1 MVELQRI
8 YVFLALFTFVYFLES
23 IGGTYMVTAVQN
35 IERHFR
41 IPSKLSDD
49 ISYVLTV
56 VLVSYY
62 GSRGNRAKWIGIG
75 TLFMAIAHIFTAS
88 SNFLFRSN
96 PAKLNLTQMEGRDVK
111 LKPPT
116 SLLLSSPLNNNIS
129 VLTEYF
135 NFEPIRNRIS
145 PKLRESVLLALN
157 ENKNYTN
164 NENRKIPIRP
174 KYAGKIQ
181 KSEGVYAL
189 DEPLIGEIIWQSEL
203 LTLANNDHDRQNATI
218 ELEKFMKQFVSN
230 RKEFAEEDLKTIRS
244 LAISPFAICNRLVG
258 NFRTAL
264 LDLKCSNN
272 NSNILPLL
280 VIFGAM
286 LILGFG
292 RTMPWSLGIPLVDDN
307 VKKQQMPIYF
317 AMINFFKILG
327 PICGF
332 VIGAIVNKLY
342 YTFPSSPPR
351 GLSPQD
357 PTWIGAWWL
366 GFLFIGLVMIGPSL
380 LLFFFPEG
388 GNKKNVEEKKKTF
401 GKLNSQCNGHYNNKN
416 KNKIKSFNN
425 NNLERK
431 KEKKKLALF
440 DKHIEEKKGANGGNN
455 LSLWEFLRSYGAVLT
470 CKVYVGASIARVLD
484 VLAFKG
490 YMVFLPKFLENHY
503 GIPQYQVHIYM
514 AFFGVLGFALGVASG
529 GFIMKKLKLNGRKAA
544 IYVLIISCINTG
556 LFGIKPLLGCY
567 STVNSIG
574 RDNFNKNTNLNLTRE
589 CNSDCGCKSVK
600 LYPVCDIKGNV
611 YYSPCHAGCRHIESI
626 EFKLLEKYKIT
637 KLEIKNTKQ
646 KFTSANNSKLI
657 TSELKLGFI
666 NAEKNSM
673 EFSECD
679 CAVGGIVSKKL
690 CPDNCIMMRYAFFI
704 TIIFGAFIAGTG
716 VVPGMLL
723 LLRSV
728 PPETRSPALGLQGLL
743 VSAIG
748 TLPSPVLWGYVIDS
762 ACRVWDYECN
772 RRGSCNVAG
781 KYIEVWIIYDPWALR
796 MRMHF
801 LYIAIRLNL
810 QEEDNERKNEED
822 RQSAEKA
829 AAIHK
834 TQQFKRL
841 HILLKYNFLKI
852 MSNNKSFQF
861 IGPFPFGSLCGRV

>member
-41 IPSKLSDD
+41 IPSKLSGLLVSAHD

-96 PAKLNLTQMEGRDVK
+96 PAKLNLTQME
-111 LKPPT
+111 PPT

-135 NFEPIRNRIS
+135 NFEPIRDRIS
-145 PKLRESVLLALN
+145 PKLREAVLFALN

-174 KYAGKIQ
+174 KYAGKTQ

-258 NFRTAL
+258 DFRTAL

-380 LLFFFPEG
+380 
-388 GNKKNVEEKKKTF
+388 
-401 GKLNSQCNGHYNNKN
+401 KLNSQCNGHYNN

-470 CKVYVGASIARVLD
+470 CKVYLGASIARVLD

-529 GFIMKKLKLNGRKAA
+529 AA

-574 RDNFNKNTNLNLTRE
+574 RDVNQFNKNTKLNLTRE

-611 YYSPCHAGCRHIESI
+611 YYSPCHAGCRHIEV
-626 EFKLLEKYKIT
+626 LD
-637 KLEIKNTKQ
+637 
-646 KFTSANNSKLI
+646 
-657 TSELKLGFI
+657 
-666 NAEKNSM
+666 AEKNSM

-704 TIIFGAFIAGTG
+704 TIILGAFIAGTG

-772 RRGSCNVAG
+772 RRGSCN
-781 KYIEVWIIYDPWALR
+781 IYDPWALR

-801 LYIAIRLNL
+801 LYIAIRGISLLADIYVCIHAKGLNL

-829 AAIHK
+829 AAIRE
-834 TQQFKRL
+834 TITL
-841 HILLKYNFLKI
+841 EAI
-852 MSNNKSFQF
+852 
-861 IGPFPFGSLCGRV
+861 PT